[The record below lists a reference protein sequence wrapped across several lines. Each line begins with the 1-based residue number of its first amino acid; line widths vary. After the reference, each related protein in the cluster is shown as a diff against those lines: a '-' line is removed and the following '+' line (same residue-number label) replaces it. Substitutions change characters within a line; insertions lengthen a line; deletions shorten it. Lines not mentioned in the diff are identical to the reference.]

1 MNTEVARRGTE
12 KGERRTLWGERFGR
26 LGWIGLLRDSSTSL
40 RMTDLW
46 GWEERQRQRRAVLRN
61 DLWGGAGYTF
71 GEFKPMKR
79 AFFVLVEFVLFFV
92 VFLAGSLWDPF
103 KMKWFVS
110 HPTLTSTRFFV
121 PDGLILMA
129 VVFVLIL
136 GIEAARKRLASGG
149 MVATIAFAMA
159 LLLGFLSK
167 FGWATHDIF

>member
-1 MNTEVARRGTE
+1 
-12 KGERRTLWGERFGR
+12 
-26 LGWIGLLRDSSTSL
+26 
-40 RMTDLW
+40 
-46 GWEERQRQRRAVLRN
+46 
-61 DLWGGAGYTF
+61 
-71 GEFKPMKR
+71 MKK